1 MTVIWIWSCLPSPTY
16 HKRLHDRMTYVRV
29 AAKKNTKNV
38 VENEMCQYR
47 GIIIRQISSK
57 VEVKS
62 FTYRTIYIQDGNDK

>member
-1 MTVIWIWSCLPSPTY
+1 MFMPTQP
-16 HKRLHDRMTYVRV
+16 YVSQKTPRPNDPYPCGRE
-29 AAKKNTKNV
+29 KNTKNV

-62 FTYRTIYIQDGNDK
+62 FTYRTISIQDGNYK

>member
-1 MTVIWIWSCLPSPTY
+1 
-16 HKRLHDRMTYVRV
+16 MTYVRV

-62 FTYRTIYIQDGNDK
+62 FTYRTIYIQDGNYK